1 MANGFATSTISL
13 PDVKTGFDSKGTAIV
28 PVTVGKGEKK
38 IGKIEIK
45 SPMEQVTNFFA
56 GIDKSLI
63 DLVKFAKAAFGLQ
76 EKEQKRLDPKFMGPM
91 PSNQMKI
98 RTGKKTLVDTDDE
111 VDPEK
116 PRSGLKDILETL
128 KDSFDKV
135 SFGEVL
141 TATLLAGGLA
151 LFLEYRE
158 AIEKALYPF
167 VVLIKGIVDLIGVK
181 GTLAILFGTILTIK
195 LLPVI
200 KAAKDVVKYLG
211 GFLPSFKTLKRA
223 FRLMRVFIKRTLP
236 LQLKSAYQAG
246 KFTKALKL
254 LSGAFT
260 ALRLML
266 TATLYPAIISMV
278 TTLAAAMGPILGPVL
293 IIGAIAA
300 GIAAVLFSIKSGFE
314 VFKKSL
320 DDGDSML
327 VAIGKGIADFAL
339 TLATLPITLIK
350 KVIGYIAGLFGFD
363 GIKEALDKFSFKDL
377 IKNSFIGFVTSFVRV
392 IKAIAKGAAAALAA
406 IAPGGKTPQG
416 EFSRVYN
423 EVMTGGQGEIK
434 VEKTDLEKTTTDG
447 QPELTETK
455 VADAIVNDEI
465 TLDEDKKT
473 GMLEVLKSAV
483 VGDRYIEGTEAYNRK
498 IEFEK
503 NQELKR
509 EKAKTRE
516 IEQANLRSAKK
527 LDPEAMYAEITDN
540 SSKIINKTEI
550 VEAPIEVNNNEAFNR
565 LINSLGGRYGN
576 PI

>member
-63 DLVKFAKAAFGLQ
+63 DLVKFAKASFGLE
-76 EKEQKRLDPKFMGPM
+76 EKESKRKDEKFIGPM
-91 PSNQMKI
+91 PSTKMI
-98 RTGKKTLVDTDDE
+98 RTGRDTLVDTDDE

-423 EVMTGGQGEIK
+423 EVMTGGQGE
-434 VEKTDLEKTTTDG
+434 KTDLEKTTTDG

>member
-13 PDVKTGFDSKGTAIV
+13 PDVKTSFDSKGTAIV

-63 DLVKFAKAAFGLQ
+63 DLVKFAKASFGLE
-76 EKEQKRLDPKFMGPM
+76 EKESKRKDEKFIGPM
-91 PSNQMKI
+91 PSTKMI
-98 RTGKKTLVDTDDE
+98 RTGRDTLVDTDDE
-111 VDPEK
+111 VDPDK

-503 NQELKR
+503 KQELKR
-509 EKAKTRE
+509 EKAKKRE